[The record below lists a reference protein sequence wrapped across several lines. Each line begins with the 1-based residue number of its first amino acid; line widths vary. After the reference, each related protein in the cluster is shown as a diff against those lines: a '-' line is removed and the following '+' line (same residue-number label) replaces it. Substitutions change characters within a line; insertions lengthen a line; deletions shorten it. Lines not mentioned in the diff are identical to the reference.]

1 MRREIFQPKES
12 SKLKYF
18 ELSSYISYLKK
29 SGYNATELQVELH
42 KKIAFP
48 LSCLIMALLGIP
60 FSFSMGKK
68 GAFYGIGISIGI
80 AITFWGIS
88 GVFETLGAYGL
99 LVPVLAAWAPNI
111 IFGASGFALLFSI
124 RT

>member
-1 MRREIFQPKES
+1 
-12 SKLKYF
+12 
-18 ELSSYISYLKK
+18 
-29 SGYNATELQVELH
+29 
-42 KKIAFP
+42 
-48 LSCLIMALLGIP
+48 MALLGIP

-80 AITFWGIS
+80 AIAFWGIS

-111 IFGASGFALLFSI
+111 RFRCLRVCLAFFHTNLTPAFRPSDGTCYTPALSALA
-124 RT
+124 

>member
-1 MRREIFQPKES
+1 
-12 SKLKYF
+12 
-18 ELSSYISYLKK
+18 
-29 SGYNATELQVELH
+29 
-42 KKIAFP
+42 
-48 LSCLIMALLGIP
+48 MAMLGIP

-68 GAFYGIGISIGI
+68 GAFYGIGISIAI

-111 IFGASGFALLFSI
+111 IFGASGFALLFAV